1 MLRAKRKINSICL
14 TRNQKYF
21 KNNTCELSAHLWRR
35 RIPRVDL
42 PMSSRCC
49 MGQLLCARNS
59 TVTGEDARFSARIVY
74 FQPRLSSVSV
84 NLSARVKRFSYF
96 YVVSKENLGRKFGPG
111 NMNYLWLVFI
121 CSAFGLIGAKQQIR
135 IGE

>member
-1 MLRAKRKINSICL
+1 MFRAKRKINSICL
-14 TRNQKYF
+14 TRNKKYF

-35 RIPRVDL
+35 RRPCVDL

-49 MGQLLCARNS
+49 MGQLLCARIS
-59 TVTGEDARFSARIVY
+59 TDTGEDTRFSARIVY

-84 NLSARVKRFSYF
+84 ILSARVKRFSYF
-96 YVVSKENLGRKFGPG
+96 YVVSKENLGRNFGSR
-111 NMNYLWLVFI
+111 NMNYLWFVVI
-121 CSAFGLIGAKQQIR
+121 CSSFGLIGAKQQIR